1 MKRPLAIIGA
11 AALLVTAAPTAN
23 AEDSTL
29 HNTNQGS
36 STDLN
41 ELVVD
46 SPITASL
53 PFQSRSHLSR
63 FRSSVFLSAVCMTPA
78 DARRVKEPKPNL

>member
-1 MKRPLAIIGA
+1 MKKPLAIIGA
-11 AALLVTAAPTAN
+11 TALLVTAAPTAN
-23 AEDSTL
+23 AENSTL

-46 SPITASL
+46 SPIYLSL
-53 PFQSRSHLSR
+53 IHI
-63 FRSSVFLSAVCMTPA
+63 
-78 DARRVKEPKPNL
+78 

>member
-11 AALLVTAAPTAN
+11 TALLLTAAPTAH
-23 AEDSTL
+23 AEDSTP

-41 ELVVD
+41 ELVF
-46 SPITASL
+46 SPIYDIIAIPVT
-53 PFQSRSHLSR
+53 LS
-63 FRSSVFLSAVCMTPA
+63 SMVLSFIGIPQCGLHDT
-78 DARRVKEPKPNL
+78 RGCKKG